1 MTIRLSHLAIL
12 LALSTLITA
21 IGGVAATWWI
31 ADKEFRD
38 VLGDDLEN
46 QSKLLAELVTS
57 DGFNLTDRTLEKQLA
72 DAFENDDEE
81 TLWVTV
87 YNQRDGTIVSNLDHD
102 LPLEGEN
109 GSVRLDYD
117 GYSWHGYREEEDHFV
132 VQLMRRDDLYA
143 EVQREILEDIITP
156 ALIGSGISLLLLALL
171 IAFFLLPMTRLAR
184 QLETRSATS
193 LEPVEVQTPAREI
206 RLLCDS
212 LNRLMNDV
220 ESVLTRERQ
229 FASDVAH
236 ELRTPLTT
244 VKLEL
249 SGSDPD
255 LAAVKSEVDR
265 VSRLMEQLLTLARLE
280 QGHWHRRFE
289 AVSLRDTV
297 DRVVERFA
305 GKFLSSGMTL
315 ACRGTASSAK
325 GDATL
330 LDLLVQNL
338 LQNVL
343 VHCPPGTHADVLLDD
358 ASAGVRL
365 RVSDDGPG
373 IAADTRR
380 QMAQSFRRLDSKSE
394 GLGLGLAICHR
405 IAEVHGA
412 AISFPEKEDG
422 SSGLVV
428 EVTFPAS
435 SKDRADG
442 VRAAE

>member
-57 DGFNLTDRTLEKQLA
+57 DGFNLTDRALEKQLA

-87 YNQRDGTIVSNLDHD
+87 YNRRDGTFVSNLDHD
-102 LPLEGEN
+102 LPLDGKDD
-109 GSVRLDYD
+109 GSIRLDYD
-117 GYSWHGYREEEDHFV
+117 GYSWHGYREEEDHFI

-143 EVQREILEDIITP
+143 EVQGEILEDIITP
-156 ALIGSGISLLLLALL
+156 ALIGSGINLLLLALL
-171 IAFFLLPMTRLAR
+171 IAFFLWPMTRLAR

-193 LEPVEVQTPAREI
+193 LEPIDVRTPAREI
-206 RLLCDS
+206 RLLRDS
-212 LNRLMNDV
+212 LNKLMKNVD
-220 ESVLTRERQ
+220 SVLARERQ

-244 VKLEL
+244 LKLEL
-249 SGSDPD
+249 SGGDPD
-255 LAAVKSEVDR
+255 VAVVKSEVDR
-265 VSRLMEQLLTLARLE
+265 VSRLVEQLLTLARLE
-280 QGHWHRRFE
+280 QGQWQQRFE
-289 AVSLRDTV
+289 SVSLTDTV
-297 DRVVERFA
+297 GRAVGRFA
-305 GKFLSSGMTL
+305 GKFRSAGMTL
-315 ACRGTASSAK
+315 ASRGSAFNIK

-330 LDLLVQNL
+330 LDMLVQNL

-343 VHCPPGTHADVLLDD
+343 VHCPPGTHADVLLDGMP
-358 ASAGVRL
+358 AGVRM
-365 RVSDDGPG
+365 RVSDNGPG
-373 IAADTRR
+373 IAGDTRR
-380 QMAQSFRRLDSKSE
+380 QMAQGFRQLDSKSE
-394 GLGLGLAICHR
+394 GLGMGLAICHR

-412 AISFPEKEDG
+412 AISFPAREDG
-422 SSGLVV
+422 GSGLVV
-428 EVTFPAS
+428 EVIFSA
-435 SKDRADG
+435 
-442 VRAAE
+442 